1 MVFLLEDGT
10 VLLAEAEG
18 EDILSETAATEE
30 TSSSGKDDGEEKE
43 KQWRK
48 SWQNSFPIPG
58 LMCPE

>member
-1 MVFLLEDGT
+1 M
-10 VLLAEAEG
+10 LAEAEG

-48 SWQNSFPIPG
+48 SWQNSFPTRG
-58 LMCPE
+58 WT